1 MIFHYIA
8 RELQVVKR
16 NGLQIHD
23 PEKILPRI
31 DAYLI
36 CPKQVDFFF
45 SKKFSKSIDHFFTVK
60 L

>member
-45 SKKFSKSIDHFFTVK
+45 EKI